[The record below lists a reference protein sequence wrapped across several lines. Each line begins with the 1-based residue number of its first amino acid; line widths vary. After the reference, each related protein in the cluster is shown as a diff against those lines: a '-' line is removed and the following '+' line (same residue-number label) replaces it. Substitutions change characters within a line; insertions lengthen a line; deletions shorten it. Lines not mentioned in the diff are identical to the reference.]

1 MQKCRQHYTP
11 RAVVCTLE
19 KANEGPFWPRLIK
32 AKTKPHFIH
41 IDFSRWV
48 DENEDEDD
56 PEANAPMDPNMFMN
70 FAGAGAG
77 GAQFGDDSFE
87 DAMEASSSDDE
98 TKDFEMPSLE

>member
-1 MQKCRQHYTP
+1 M
-11 RAVVCTLE
+11 E

-41 IDFSRWV
+41 VDFSRWV

-77 GAQFGDDSFE
+77 AQFGDDTFE
-87 DAMEASSSDDE
+87 DAMEESSSDE
-98 TKDFEMPSLE
+98 EGKDLEMPALE